1 MKNMSL
7 FSRLIVGVV
16 LISFLLTT
24 GCSTQVKTEQPS
36 APESSAPEPTVVG
49 DPEQTEPVDDTKLEP
64 IKIGVITEITGVQ
77 AVAGKAAQESI
88 NQYVRELN
96 ASGGLLGREV
106 VVLYEDDRSEQT
118 VAVNAF
124 NKLVLE
130 DKVTA
135 ILGPL
140 YSTHCLAIKPRA
152 EELGFP
158 WLAMGLNDRIGT
170 EDNPKWTFQ
179 GRTSD
184 AYTPTLV
191 LNFLEERGKNNP
203 AIMYIGDDFGIDG
216 KDKFV
221 KLLDERGWT
230 VATIEAMQTGDK
242 DFTAQILSIRGSG
255 ADSIIAWLHQEEAG
269 LFLRQLAEQGIDNQE
284 IPVIG
289 NSSFLGAGV
298 TDIAGQSAVGTFVI
312 SGTAPLLQNA
322 EWSQKFA
329 DEYGADPDFLAADS
343 LDGFATI
350 VHAIELA
357 GKTDP
362 ESVRQGFLSMK
373 DWIGPFNFPHT
384 FGTEAAPQH
393 GVFSSIII
401 TYDENLQTEFVSQ
414 VTN

>member
-1 MKNMSL
+1 MRNKNMFL
-7 FSRLIVGVV
+7 RFIVGVL
-16 LISFLLTT
+16 LISFVLTT
-24 GCSTQVKTEQPS
+24 GCSAQMQTEQP
-36 APESSAPEPTVVG
+36 AETEPNAVETPEE
-49 DPEQTEPVDDTKLEP
+49 TEPVEETKLEP

-88 NQYVRELN
+88 NQYVKELN
-96 ASGGLLGREV
+96 ANGGLLGREV
-106 VVLYEDDRSEQT
+106 VVLYEDDQSAQT

-130 DKVTA
+130 DKVAA

-191 LNFLEERGKNNP
+191 LNFLEEQGKHNP

-221 KLLDERGWT
+221 NLLDERGWT

-242 DFTAQILSIRGSG
+242 DFTAQILSIRASG

-269 LFLRQLAEQGIDNQE
+269 LFLRQLEEQGVDKKQ

-298 TDIAGQSAVGTFVI
+298 TDIAGQSAVGTYVI
-312 SGTAPLLQNA
+312 SGTAPMLQNP
-322 EWSQKFA
+322 EWSQKFF
-329 DEYGADPDFLAADS
+329 DEYGANPDFLAADS

-350 VHAIELA
+350 VRAIELA
-357 GKTDP
+357 GTTDP
-362 ESVRQGFLSMK
+362 ESVRQGFLSIK
-373 DWIGPFNFPHT
+373 DWIGPFNFAHT
-384 FGTEAAPQH
+384 FGTAEAPQH
-393 GVFSSIII
+393 GVFSSIIV
-401 TYDENLQTEFVSQ
+401 TYDENLQTEFVAQ
-414 VTN
+414 VTK